1 MVEFPIVRTFPHEGL
16 AQFAV
21 DVLKQAGIN
30 AYQVGG
36 NLAFTEVAN
45 LPGGFIE
52 LRVAAQ
58 QVDKAETILKEH
70 RL

>member
-1 MVEFPIVRTFPHEGL
+1 MEFPIIRTFPHEGL

-21 DVLKQAGIN
+21 DLLKQSGIN

-45 LPGGFIE
+45 LPGGYIE
-52 LRVAAQ
+52 VRVAEHQ
-58 QVDKAETILKEH
+58 LSEAETILAEQN
-70 RL
+70 L